1 MALEKIQIEGVWAV
15 VSGTPA
21 IVIAMVDS
29 GVDLD
34 HPHLSPNL
42 WTNPGEMAG
51 NGLDDDS
58 NGYVDDPGVGT
69 FSGTSDAWD
78 DNGHATV
85 GAAIAAA
92 STDNRI
98 GVAGVC
104 LNCPR
109 GARASWL

>member
-1 MALEKIQIEGVWAV
+1 V

-29 GVDLD
+29 GIDLD
-34 HPHLSPNL
+34 HPDLSPNL
-42 WTNPGEMAG
+42 WTNLGEMAG

-69 FSGTSDAWD
+69 FSGTSDVWD
-78 DNGHATV
+78 DNG
-85 GAAIAAA
+85 
-92 STDNRI
+92 I